1 MALKFGNFGREEGAL
16 VLCHRGGGLNVK
28 LLKRTAKFEEKS
40 TTPGPPIAQSQKLN
54 IPKKTK
60 IYVDQTLRERDNA
73 VKMHQTFQR
82 DMFMLRLKT
91 AQEYV
96 KTLDKSINPIAT
108 TQQNEMLKLSAE
120 VQGFGPTFR
129 LILYLQCVS
138 TQPIINLYVGFLFN
152 TALYEVE
159 KPYIPVGMLVPG
171 IQYPFQ
177 TKIQCLSD
185 KGLSDD
191 IKVYVCRG
199 EEPTP
204 IIAALITMP
213 VSDVSLID

>member
-1 MALKFGNFGREEGAL
+1 M
-16 VLCHRGGGLNVK
+16 CHRGGGLNVK

-40 TTPGPPIAQSQKLN
+40 SAPGPPIAQSQKLN

-60 IYVDQTLRERDNA
+60 IYVDQTLRERENA
-73 VKMHQTFQR
+73 TKMHQIFQR
-82 DMFMLRLKT
+82 DFFMLRLKT
-91 AQEYV
+91 AQEFL
-96 KTLDKSINPIAT
+96 KTLEKSINPIVT
-108 TQQNEMLKLSAE
+108 TQKNEMLKLSAE
-120 VQGFGPTFR
+120 VQGFGPIFR
-129 LILYLQCVS
+129 LIIYLQSVS
-138 TQPIINLYVGFLFN
+138 AQPIINFYVGFLFN

-159 KPYIPVGMLVPG
+159 KSYIPVGMLVPG

-199 EEPTP
+199 EESTP
-204 IIAALITMP
+204 LIAALITMP
-213 VSDVSLID
+213 VSETSLVD